1 MHFSF
6 MQKLGTSFL
15 IAVWVLTGANMM
27 GDILVHVEASET
39 PALKM
44 AAKGEAAKPQNA
56 KAETG
61 GEQSA
66 LVLLATASAEA
77 GAKTFKKCKSCHTV
91 DKGGKNKAG
100 PNLWDVVG
108 RAKASAP
115 GFKYSSVLTGLG
127 GEWTYQDLD
136 AFLTSPKAF
145 AKGNKMT
152 FKGLKK
158 APDRANVIAHL
169 RSRSDQPKPLP

>member
-1 MHFSF
+1 MVK
-6 MQKLGTSFL
+6 KLL
-15 IAVWVLTGANMM
+15 PIMLTGANMM
-27 GDILVHVEASET
+27 GDLLVHVEASDA
-39 PALKM
+39 PAFKM
-44 AAKGEAAKPQNA
+44 AAKGDSAKP
-56 KAETG
+56 KAESG
-61 GEQSA
+61 GESA

-77 GAKTFKKCKSCHTV
+77 GVKTFKKCKSCHTA
-91 DKGGKNKAG
+91 DKGGKNKVG

-115 GFKYSSVLTGLG
+115 GFKYSGVLTGLG

-152 FKGLKK
+152 FGGLKK
-158 APDRANVIAHL
+158 AADRANVISHL

>member
-6 MQKLGTSFL
+6 MNKLGASFL
-15 IAVWVLTGANMM
+15 ITLWLITGANTMSNL
-27 GDILVHVEASET
+27 LVHVEAAET

-44 AAKGEAAKPQNA
+44 AAKDRAVQP

-61 GEQSA
+61 GESA
-66 LVLLATASAEA
+66 LVLLATASAET
-77 GAKTFKKCKSCHTV
+77 GARTFKKCKSCHSAE
-91 DKGGKNKAG
+91 KGGKNKVG

-108 RAKASAP
+108 RPKASAP
-115 GFKYSSVLTGLG
+115 GFKYSGALSALG
-127 GEWTYQDLD
+127 GVWTYEDLD

-145 AKGNKMT
+145 VKGNKMT
-152 FKGLKK
+152 FPGLKK
-158 APDRANVIAHL
+158 AADRANVIAHL